1 MPVSLVPPLQVVEQA
16 HVITQGAAGMTTRQR
31 RMAADLDLPQV
42 PRHVVPA
49 PVSCRAEA
57 RPTEDTVGWA

>member
-1 MPVSLVPPLQVVEQA
+1 
-16 HVITQGAAGMTTRQR
+16 MTTSQQR
-31 RMAADLDLPQV
+31 VAADLDLPQV

-57 RPTEDTVGWA
+57 RPPEDTVGWA